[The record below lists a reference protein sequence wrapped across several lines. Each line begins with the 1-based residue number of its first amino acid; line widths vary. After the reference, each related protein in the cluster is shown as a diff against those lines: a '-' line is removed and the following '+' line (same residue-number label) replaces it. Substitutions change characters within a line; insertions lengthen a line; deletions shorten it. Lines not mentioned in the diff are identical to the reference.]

1 MNTIVWIFSVFFLLL
16 MSIDGHAFHCSVTT
30 TPVSFSNYDVFTS
43 TPLDTTG
50 TISLMCNNPEQKP
63 IPVTITISSGGSGSF
78 NPRQMRRA
86 GGTDRMNYYLFID
99 PSKTTVWGD
108 GTGGTSIFTNMID
121 KTSSLNTTIYG
132 RVPARQN
139 LSAGAYGDTLVVTV
153 TW

>member
-1 MNTIVWIFSVFFLLL
+1 MNTIVKIFSVFFLLL

-30 TPVSFSNYDVFTS
+30 TPVSFGNYDVFTS

-50 TISLMCNNPEQKP
+50 TISLVCNNPEKKP
-63 IPVTITISSGGSGSF
+63 MPVTISISSGGSGSF

-108 GTGGTSIFTNMID
+108 GTGGTSTFTSTIV
-121 KTSSLNTTIYG
+121 KTSPLNATIFG
-132 RVPARQN
+132 RLPARQN

-153 TW
+153 IW